1 MAARRSCFI
10 SELGRQGQKVSRLAS
25 CYTGLLEDAYL
36 KMYMRGCILN
46 AFEIPYVFLP
56 KAASL
61 ARSSKGLAYLF

>member
-46 AFEIPYVFLP
+46 AFEIP
-56 KAASL
+56 
-61 ARSSKGLAYLF
+61 